1 MITASPR
8 LLLIIRLARPL
19 EPIVPTSKPIGLRQW
34 IWRAFVRS
42 ALIPLVLVETALI
55 AIYLL
60 TNNAIRDAQVEHL
73 RETALNDLQAAV
85 SLESRLISEQ
95 LSQVSS
101 LTQLYRNLTAQ
112 ALQGEAPQQT
122 PNLALSDDG
131 VRYSPSDDG
140 GAAVFYS
147 NATAPERHDLQKIA
161 RLRQLEPLMKE
172 IEARNPLVASL
183 YFNSWDSFNH
193 IYPWFFTLDQYPA
206 DMDIPK
212 YNFYYLADA
221 KHNPSRGVVWTD
233 VYLDPAGHGW
243 MMSATA
249 PVYRG
254 DFLEGVVGI
263 DITVSGILEQ
273 IGQVQVPWGG
283 YAMLVSDDLSIMALP
298 EPGEADFGLAELT
311 EHSYLDAIRRE
322 VFKPEDFQLDRR
334 PETAE
339 LAAAISG
346 ASSGVQQVMLGGR
359 PQLVA
364 WTTVAQTG
372 WHLLA
377 VVDEAAVFRQTNAL
391 ASRYQQIGYLLIAG
405 LVLFYI
411 GFFALMWLRARQL
424 SGALLTPIAGI
435 SRMLGEIGVGRW
447 QPQPAESQIREL
459 DEMCRHTQ
467 DIGSRLAYSESE
479 RWEAQRRLEL
489 VLESATESL
498 WEYDMPNHRLR
509 IRGGMGTRFGLPSG
523 QLSDSEFRRRIHPDD
538 LPQALAQIERVS
550 RGLQQR
556 YEAEYRFADTQGH
569 YHWLLS
575 RGRVLEH
582 DPDTGMAKIL
592 AGTHVDIDALK
603 RVEEELRAATLQA
616 QAASEAKGRLL
627 SGISH
632 ELRTP
637 LNAILGFAQLM
648 RMDCDDESQSE
659 AAEYLDEIL
668 LASRHLNQLL
678 GEILEWS
685 SLQNEPAQLELQ
697 AVDVCKLMRECAELV
712 SLEVQQRGLHLQ
724 LQLPDEPL
732 QVLAEPRRL
741 RQVLLNLLSNAMKYN
756 VPDGH
761 ISLRTE
767 TSPGHVRLLVE
778 DTGLGIEPAQQA
790 QVFEPFQRLGRENSM
805 IQGTGIG
812 LSLCLEFARLMN
824 GQLGLHSEPG
834 VGSRF
839 WIELPRLAPAA
850 LQ

>member
-1 MITASPR
+1 M
-8 LLLIIRLARPL
+8 
-19 EPIVPTSKPIGLRQW
+19 PTSKPIGLRQW

-112 ALQGEAPQQT
+112 ALQGVAPGQV
-122 PNLALSDDG
+122 PELALSDEG

-435 SRMLGEIGVGRW
+435 SRMLSEIGVGRW
-447 QPQPAESQIREL
+447 QPQPAQSQIREL

-582 DPDTGMAKIL
+582 DPDTGVAKML

>member
-1 MITASPR
+1 
-8 LLLIIRLARPL
+8 
-19 EPIVPTSKPIGLRQW
+19 VPTANPIGLRQW

-60 TNNAIRDAQVEHL
+60 TNNAIRDAQIEYL
-73 RETALNDLQAAV
+73 RDTALNDLQAAV
-85 SLESRLISEQ
+85 SLESRLVSEQ
-95 LSQVSS
+95 LSQIGA
-101 LTQLYRNLTAQ
+101 LTQVYRNLTAQ
-112 ALQGEAPQQT
+112 ALHTGEPAALPE
-122 PNLALSDDG
+122 LALSADG
-131 VRYSPSDDG
+131 VRYSPENNG

-147 NATAPERHDLQKIA
+147 GATPAERHDLEKIA

-172 IEARNPLVASL
+172 IEARNPLIASL

-221 KHNPSRGVVWTD
+221 EHNPERGVVWTD

-243 MMSATA
+243 MMSAIA
-249 PVYRG
+249 PVYRD

-273 IGQVQVPWGG
+273 IGQLQVPWGG
-283 YAMLVSDDLSIMALP
+283 YAMLVGDDLTIMALP
-298 EPGEADFGLAELT
+298 EPGETDFGLAELT
-311 EHSYLDAIRRE
+311 NHSYLDAIRSE
-322 VFKPEDFQLDRR
+322 MFKPEDFRLDRR

-346 ASSGVQQVMLGGR
+346 AASGVQQVMLGGR

-372 WHLLA
+372 WHLLT

-391 ASRYQQIGYLLIAG
+391 ASRYRQIGYLLIAG

-447 QPQPAESQIREL
+447 QPQPAQSQIREL

-582 DPDTGMAKIL
+582 DPDTGVAKIL

>member
-1 MITASPR
+1 M
-8 LLLIIRLARPL
+8 
-19 EPIVPTSKPIGLRQW
+19 PTSKPIGLRQW

-112 ALQGEAPQQT
+112 ALQSEAPQQT

-447 QPQPAESQIREL
+447 QPQPQPAQSQIREL

-582 DPDTGMAKIL
+582 DPDTGVAKIL

>member
-1 MITASPR
+1 M
-8 LLLIIRLARPL
+8 
-19 EPIVPTSKPIGLRQW
+19 PTSKPTGLRQW

-112 ALQGEAPQQT
+112 ALQSEAPQQT

-206 DMDIPK
+206 DIDIPK

-556 YEAEYRFADTQGH
+556 YEAEYRFADTQGR

-582 DPDTGMAKIL
+582 DPDTGVAKIL

>member
-112 ALQGEAPQQT
+112 ALQSEAPQQT

-249 PVYRG
+249 PVYHG

-447 QPQPAESQIREL
+447 QPQPAQSQIREL

-509 IRGGMGTRFGLPSG
+509 IRGSMVTRFGLPSG

-538 LPQALAQIERVS
+538 LPQALAQIERIS

-569 YHWLLS
+569 YRWLLS

-582 DPDTGMAKIL
+582 DPDTGVAKIL

-697 AVDVCKLMRECAELV
+697 AVDVCNLMRECAELV

>member
-112 ALQGEAPQQT
+112 ALQGVAPGQV
-122 PNLALSDDG
+122 PELALSDEG

-447 QPQPAESQIREL
+447 QPQPAQSQIREL

-582 DPDTGMAKIL
+582 DPDTGVAKIL

-839 WIELPRLAPAA
+839 WIELPRLAPSA

>member
-1 MITASPR
+1 M
-8 LLLIIRLARPL
+8 
-19 EPIVPTSKPIGLRQW
+19 PTSKPIGLRQW

-112 ALQGEAPQQT
+112 ALQGVAPGQV
-122 PNLALSDDG
+122 PELALSDEG

-249 PVYRG
+249 PVYHG

-556 YEAEYRFADTQGH
+556 YEAEYRFADTQGR

-582 DPDTGMAKIL
+582 DPDTGVAKIL

>member
-112 ALQGEAPQQT
+112 ALQGVAPGQV
-122 PNLALSDDG
+122 PELALSDEG

-447 QPQPAESQIREL
+447 QPQPAQSQIREL

-523 QLSDSEFRRRIHPDD
+523 QLSDREFRRRIHPDD

-556 YEAEYRFADTQGH
+556 YEAEYRFADTHGH

-582 DPDTGMAKIL
+582 DPDTGVAKIL

>member
-1 MITASPR
+1 M
-8 LLLIIRLARPL
+8 
-19 EPIVPTSKPIGLRQW
+19 PTSKPIGLRQW

-112 ALQGEAPQQT
+112 ALQGVAPGQV
-122 PNLALSDDG
+122 PELALSDEG

-249 PVYRG
+249 PVYHG

-447 QPQPAESQIREL
+447 QPQPAQSQIREL

-582 DPDTGMAKIL
+582 DPDTGVAKIL

-778 DTGLGIEPAQQA
+778 DTGLGIDPAQQA

>member
-34 IWRAFVRS
+34 IWRAFVLS

-112 ALQGEAPQQT
+112 ALQGVAPGQV
-122 PNLALSDDG
+122 PELALSDEG

-249 PVYRG
+249 PVYHG

-435 SRMLGEIGVGRW
+435 SRMLSEIGVGRW
-447 QPQPAESQIREL
+447 QPQPAQSQIREL

-498 WEYDMPNHRLR
+498 WEYDMPNHRLS

-582 DPDTGMAKIL
+582 DPDTGVAKML

>member
-1 MITASPR
+1 M
-8 LLLIIRLARPL
+8 
-19 EPIVPTSKPIGLRQW
+19 PTSKPIGLRQW

-112 ALQGEAPQQT
+112 ALQGVAPGQV
-122 PNLALSDDG
+122 PELALSDEG

-447 QPQPAESQIREL
+447 QPQPAQSQIREL

-509 IRGGMGTRFGLPSG
+509 IRGSMVTRFGLPSG

-538 LPQALAQIERVS
+538 LPQALAQIERIS

-569 YHWLLS
+569 YRWLLS

-582 DPDTGMAKIL
+582 DPDTGVAKIL

-697 AVDVCKLMRECAELV
+697 AVDVCNLMRECAELV

>member
-1 MITASPR
+1 M
-8 LLLIIRLARPL
+8 
-19 EPIVPTSKPIGLRQW
+19 PTSKPIGLRQW

-73 RETALNDLQAAV
+73 RETALNDLEAAV

-95 LSQVSS
+95 LGQVSS

-112 ALQGEAPQQT
+112 ALQGEAPRQV
-122 PNLALSDDG
+122 PELALSDEG

-172 IEARNPLVASL
+172 VEARNPLVASL

-221 KHNPSRGVVWTD
+221 EHNPSRGVVWTD

-243 MMSATA
+243 MMSAIA

-254 DFLEGVVGI
+254 NFLEGVVGI

-346 ASSGVQQVMLGGR
+346 SSSGVQQVMLGGR

-377 VVDEAAVFRQTNAL
+377 VVDETAVFRQTNAL

-447 QPQPAESQIREL
+447 QPEPAQSQIREL

-498 WEYDMPNHRLR
+498 WEYDMSNHRLR
-509 IRGGMGTRFGLPSG
+509 IRGGMVTRFGLPSG

-556 YEAEYRFADTQGH
+556 YEAEYRFADTQGQ

-575 RGRVLEH
+575 RGRVLAH
-582 DPDTGMAKIL
+582 DPDTGVAKIL

-603 RVEEELRAATLQA
+603 RVEEELRTATLQA

-712 SLEVQQRGLHLQ
+712 SLDVQQRGLHLQ

-761 ISLRTE
+761 ISLRAE

-778 DTGLGIEPAQQA
+778 DSGLGIEPAQQA

-839 WIELPRLAPAA
+839 WID
-850 LQ
+850 

>member
-112 ALQGEAPQQT
+112 ALQGVAPGQV
-122 PNLALSDDG
+122 PELALSDEG

-582 DPDTGMAKIL
+582 DPDTGVAKIL

>member
-1 MITASPR
+1 LRGRWSPF
-8 LLLIIRLARPL
+8 
-19 EPIVPTSKPIGLRQW
+19 VPTSKPIGLRQW

-73 RETALNDLQAAV
+73 RETALNDLEAAV

-95 LSQVSS
+95 LGQVSS
-101 LTQLYRNLTAQ
+101 LAQLYRNLTAQ
-112 ALQGEAPQQT
+112 ALQSEAPQQA

-221 KHNPSRGVVWTD
+221 EHNPSRGVVWTD

-243 MMSATA
+243 MMSAIA
-249 PVYRG
+249 PVYHG

-334 PETAE
+334 AETAE
-339 LAAAISG
+339 LATAISG
-346 ASSGVQQVMLGGR
+346 TSSGVQQVMLGGR

-377 VVDEAAVFRQTNAL
+377 VVDEAAIFRQTNAL

-424 SGALLTPIAGI
+424 SGALLTPIATI

-447 QPQPAESQIREL
+447 QPEPAQSQIREL
-459 DEMCRHTQ
+459 DEMSRHTQ
-467 DIGSRLAYSESE
+467 EIGSRLAYSESE

-509 IRGGMGTRFGLPSG
+509 IRGSMVTRFGLPSG

-538 LPQALAQIERVS
+538 LPQALAQIERIS

-569 YHWLLS
+569 YRWLLS

-582 DPDTGMAKIL
+582 DPDTGVAKIL

-697 AVDVCKLMRECAELV
+697 AVDVCKLMRECAEMV
-712 SLEVQQRGLHLQ
+712 SLDVQQRGLHLQ

-761 ISLRTE
+761 ISLRAE

-839 WIELPRLAPAA
+839 WIELPRVAPAA

>member
-19 EPIVPTSKPIGLRQW
+19 EPIVPTPKPIGLRQW

-85 SLESRLISEQ
+85 SLESRLVGEQ
-95 LSQVSS
+95 LSQVSA

-112 ALQGEAPQQT
+112 ALQSGEPAQLPE
-122 PNLALSDDG
+122 LALSGDG
-131 VRYSPSDDG
+131 VRYSPNDNG

-147 NATAPERHDLQKIA
+147 AATPPDRHDLQKIA
-161 RLRQLEPLMKE
+161 KLRLLEPLMKE
-172 IEARNPLVASL
+172 IEGRNPLVASL

-193 IYPWFFTLDQYPA
+193 IYPWFFTLDQYPT

-221 KHNPSRGVVWTD
+221 EHNPSRGVVWTD

-249 PVYRG
+249 PVYSG

-273 IGQVQVPWGG
+273 IGQLQVPWGG
-283 YAMLVSDDLSIMALP
+283 YAMLVSDDLTIMALP
-298 EPGEADFGLAELT
+298 EPGEEDFGLAELT
-311 EHSYLDAIRRE
+311 DHSYLEAIRSE
-322 VFKPEDFQLDRR
+322 MFKPEDFQLDRR
-334 PETAE
+334 AETAE

-346 ASSGVQQVMLGGR
+346 ASSGVQQIMLGGR

-377 VVDEAAVFRQTNAL
+377 MVDEAAVFRQTNAL
-391 ASRYQQIGYLLIAG
+391 AGRYQQIGYLLIAG

-411 GFFALMWLRARQL
+411 GFFAVMWLRARQL

-435 SRMLGEIGVGRW
+435 SRMLGEIGVGLWR
-447 QPQPAESQIREL
+447 QEPTHAQILEL
-459 DEMCRHTQ
+459 DEMSRHTQ
-467 DIGSRLAYSESE
+467 EIGSRLAYSESE

-498 WEYDMPNHRLR
+498 WEYDMPNHMLR
-509 IRGGMGTRFGLPSG
+509 MRGSMVTRFGLPSG
-523 QLSDSEFRRRIHPDD
+523 QLSDTEFRQRIHPDD
-538 LPQALAQIERVS
+538 LAPTLAQLERVS
-550 RGLQQR
+550 LGLQQR
-556 YEAEYRFADTQGH
+556 YEAKYRFADTQGH

-575 RGRVLEH
+575 RGRVLEQ
-582 DPDTGMAKIL
+582 DPDTGVARVL
-592 AGTHVDIDALK
+592 AGTHVDIDALM

-616 QAASEAKGRLL
+616 QATSEAKGRLL

-685 SLQNEPAQLELQ
+685 SVQNEPAQLELQ
-697 AVDVCKLMRECAELV
+697 PVEVCSLMRECAELV
-712 SLEVQQRGLHLQ
+712 ALEVQQRGLQ
-724 LQLPDEPL
+724 LDLLLPDERL
-732 QVLAEPRRL
+732 LVLAEPRRL

-756 VPDGH
+756 VPNGH
-761 ISLRTE
+761 ISLRVE

-778 DTGLGIEPAQQA
+778 DTGLGIDPEQQA

-824 GQLGLHSEPG
+824 GHMGLHSEPG

-839 WIELPRLAPAA
+839 WIELPRLAPAQ

>member
-1 MITASPR
+1 M
-8 LLLIIRLARPL
+8 
-19 EPIVPTSKPIGLRQW
+19 PTSKPIGLRQW

-112 ALQGEAPQQT
+112 ALQSVAPGQV
-122 PNLALSDDG
+122 PELALSDEG

-447 QPQPAESQIREL
+447 QPQPAQSQIREL

-582 DPDTGMAKIL
+582 DPDTGVAKIL

>member
-1 MITASPR
+1 M
-8 LLLIIRLARPL
+8 
-19 EPIVPTSKPIGLRQW
+19 PTSKPIGLRQW

-112 ALQGEAPQQT
+112 TLQSEAPQQT

-377 VVDEAAVFRQTNAL
+377 VVDEAAIFRQTNAL

-582 DPDTGMAKIL
+582 DPDTGVAKIL

>member
-112 ALQGEAPQQT
+112 ALQSEAPQQT

-377 VVDEAAVFRQTNAL
+377 VVDEAAIFRQTNAL

-582 DPDTGMAKIL
+582 DPDTGVAKIL

>member
-447 QPQPAESQIREL
+447 QPQPAQSQIREL

-582 DPDTGMAKIL
+582 DPDTGVAKIL

>member
-112 ALQGEAPQQT
+112 ALRGVAPGQV
-122 PNLALSDDG
+122 PELALSDEG

-447 QPQPAESQIREL
+447 QPQPAQSQIREL

-509 IRGGMGTRFGLPSG
+509 IRGGMGTRFGLASG

-582 DPDTGMAKIL
+582 DPDTGVAKIL

>member
-112 ALQGEAPQQT
+112 ALQGVAPGQV
-122 PNLALSDDG
+122 PELALSDEG

-447 QPQPAESQIREL
+447 QPQPAQSQIREL

-582 DPDTGMAKIL
+582 DPDTGVAKIL

-697 AVDVCKLMRECAELV
+697 AVDVCNLMRECAELV

>member
-112 ALQGEAPQQT
+112 ALQGVAPGQV
-122 PNLALSDDG
+122 PELALSDEG

-411 GFFALMWLRARQL
+411 GFFALMWQRARQL

-447 QPQPAESQIREL
+447 QPQPAQSQIREL

-582 DPDTGMAKIL
+582 DPDTGVAKIL

-724 LQLPDEPL
+724 LQLPGEPL

>member
-112 ALQGEAPQQT
+112 ALQGVAPGQV
-122 PNLALSDDG
+122 PELALSDEG

-582 DPDTGMAKIL
+582 DPDTGVAKIL

-732 QVLAEPRRL
+732 QVLGEPRRL

>member
-1 MITASPR
+1 M
-8 LLLIIRLARPL
+8 
-19 EPIVPTSKPIGLRQW
+19 PTSKPIGLRQW

-101 LTQLYRNLTAQ
+101 LTQSYRNLTAQ
-112 ALQGEAPQQT
+112 ALQSEAPQQT

-249 PVYRG
+249 PVYHG

-447 QPQPAESQIREL
+447 QPQPAQSQIREL

-582 DPDTGMAKIL
+582 DPDTGVAKIL

-697 AVDVCKLMRECAELV
+697 AVDVYNLMRECAELV

-756 VPDGH
+756 VPNGH

>member
-112 ALQGEAPQQT
+112 ALRGVAPGQV
-122 PNLALSDDG
+122 PELALSDEG

-447 QPQPAESQIREL
+447 QPQPAQSQIREL

-582 DPDTGMAKIL
+582 DPDTGVAKIL

-697 AVDVCKLMRECAELV
+697 AVDVFKLMRECAELV

>member
-1 MITASPR
+1 M
-8 LLLIIRLARPL
+8 
-19 EPIVPTSKPIGLRQW
+19 PTSKPIGLRQW

-112 ALQGEAPQQT
+112 ALQGVAPGQV
-122 PNLALSDDG
+122 PELALSDEG

-411 GFFALMWLRARQL
+411 GFFALMWQRARQL

-447 QPQPAESQIREL
+447 QPQPAQSQIREL

-582 DPDTGMAKIL
+582 DPDTGVAKIL

-724 LQLPDEPL
+724 LQLPGEPL

>member
-112 ALQGEAPQQT
+112 ALQGVAPGQV
-122 PNLALSDDG
+122 PELALSDEG

-249 PVYRG
+249 PVYHG

-447 QPQPAESQIREL
+447 QPQPAQSQIREL

-489 VLESATESL
+489 VLESATEGL

-582 DPDTGMAKIL
+582 DPDTGVAKIL

-697 AVDVCKLMRECAELV
+697 AVDVCNLMRECAELV

>member
-112 ALQGEAPQQT
+112 ALQGVAPGQV
-122 PNLALSDDG
+122 PELALSDEG

-249 PVYRG
+249 PVYHG

-447 QPQPAESQIREL
+447 QPQPAQSQIREL

-582 DPDTGMAKIL
+582 DPDTGVAKIL

>member
-1 MITASPR
+1 M
-8 LLLIIRLARPL
+8 
-19 EPIVPTSKPIGLRQW
+19 PTPKPIGLRQW

-85 SLESRLISEQ
+85 SLESRLVGEQ
-95 LSQVSS
+95 LSQVSA

-112 ALQGEAPQQT
+112 ALQSGEPAQLPE
-122 PNLALSDDG
+122 LALSGDG
-131 VRYSPSDDG
+131 VRYSPNDNG

-147 NATAPERHDLQKIA
+147 AATPPDRHDLQKIA
-161 RLRQLEPLMKE
+161 KLRLLEPLMKE
-172 IEARNPLVASL
+172 IEGRNPLVASL

-193 IYPWFFTLDQYPA
+193 IYPWFFTLDQYPT

-221 KHNPSRGVVWTD
+221 EHNPSRGVVWTD

-249 PVYRG
+249 PVYSG

-273 IGQVQVPWGG
+273 IGQLQVPWGG
-283 YAMLVSDDLSIMALP
+283 YAMLVSDDLTIMALP
-298 EPGEADFGLAELT
+298 EPGEDDFGLAELT
-311 EHSYLDAIRRE
+311 DHSYLEAIRSE
-322 VFKPEDFQLDRR
+322 MFKPEDFQLDRR
-334 PETAE
+334 AETAE

-346 ASSGVQQVMLGGR
+346 ASSGVQQIMLGGR

-377 VVDEAAVFRQTNAL
+377 MVDEAAVFRQTNAL
-391 ASRYQQIGYLLIAG
+391 AGRYQQIGYLLIAG

-411 GFFALMWLRARQL
+411 GFFAVMWLRARQL

-447 QPQPAESQIREL
+447 RQEPTHAQILEL
-459 DEMCRHTQ
+459 DEMSRHTQ
-467 DIGSRLAYSESE
+467 EIGSRLAYSESE

-498 WEYDMPNHRLR
+498 WEYDMPNHMLR
-509 IRGGMGTRFGLPSG
+509 MRGSMVTRFGLPSG
-523 QLSDSEFRRRIHPDD
+523 QLSDTEFRQRIHPDD
-538 LPQALAQIERVS
+538 LPPTLALLERVS
-550 RGLQQR
+550 LGLQQR
-556 YEAEYRFADTQGH
+556 YEAKYRFADTQGH

-575 RGRVLEH
+575 RGRVLEQ
-582 DPDTGMAKIL
+582 DPDTGVARVL
-592 AGTHVDIDALK
+592 AGTHVDIDALM

-616 QAASEAKGRLL
+616 QATSEAKGRLL

-685 SLQNEPAQLELQ
+685 SVQNEPAQLELQ
-697 AVDVCKLMRECAELV
+697 PVEVCSLMRECAELV
-712 SLEVQQRGLHLQ
+712 ALEVQQRGLQ
-724 LQLPDEPL
+724 LDLLLPDERL
-732 QVLAEPRRL
+732 LVLAEPRRL

-756 VPDGH
+756 VPNGH
-761 ISLRTE
+761 ISLRVE

-778 DTGLGIEPAQQA
+778 DTGLGIDPEQQA

-824 GQLGLHSEPG
+824 GHMGLHSEPG

-839 WIELPRLAPAA
+839 WIELPRLAPAQ

>member
-1 MITASPR
+1 MIAALPR
-8 LLLIIRLARPL
+8 PSLTVRLARPL

-112 ALQGEAPQQT
+112 ALRGVAPGQV
-122 PNLALSDDG
+122 PELALSDEG

-447 QPQPAESQIREL
+447 QPQPAQSQIREL

-582 DPDTGMAKIL
+582 DPDTGVAKIL

-839 WIELPRLAPAA
+839 WIELPRLAPAQ

>member
-1 MITASPR
+1 MISASPR

-112 ALQGEAPQQT
+112 ALQGVAPGQV
-122 PNLALSDDG
+122 PELALSDEG

-249 PVYRG
+249 PVYHG

-447 QPQPAESQIREL
+447 QPQPAQSQIREL

-489 VLESATESL
+489 VLESATEGL

-582 DPDTGMAKIL
+582 DPDTGVAKIL

-697 AVDVCKLMRECAELV
+697 AVDVCNLMRECAELV

>member
-1 MITASPR
+1 M
-8 LLLIIRLARPL
+8 
-19 EPIVPTSKPIGLRQW
+19 PTSKPIGLRQW

-112 ALQGEAPQQT
+112 ALQGVAPGQVAE
-122 PNLALSDDG
+122 LALSDEG

-249 PVYRG
+249 PVYHG

-447 QPQPAESQIREL
+447 QPQPAQSQIREL

-538 LPQALAQIERVS
+538 LPQALAQIERVR

-582 DPDTGMAKIL
+582 DPDTGVAKIL

-778 DTGLGIEPAQQA
+778 DTGLGIEPTQQA

>member
-1 MITASPR
+1 M
-8 LLLIIRLARPL
+8 
-19 EPIVPTSKPIGLRQW
+19 PTSKPIGLRQW

-112 ALQGEAPQQT
+112 ALQGVAPGQV
-122 PNLALSDDG
+122 PELALSDEG

-447 QPQPAESQIREL
+447 QPEPAQSQIREL

-509 IRGGMGTRFGLPSG
+509 IRGGMVTRFGLPSG

-575 RGRVLEH
+575 RGRVLAH
-582 DPDTGMAKIL
+582 DPDTGVAKIL

>member
-1 MITASPR
+1 M
-8 LLLIIRLARPL
+8 
-19 EPIVPTSKPIGLRQW
+19 PTSKPIGLRQW

-112 ALQGEAPQQT
+112 ALQGVAPGQV
-122 PNLALSDDG
+122 PELALSDEG

-249 PVYRG
+249 PVYHG

-582 DPDTGMAKIL
+582 DPDTGVAKIL

>member
-112 ALQGEAPQQT
+112 ALQSEAPQQT
-122 PNLALSDDG
+122 PKLALSDDG

-447 QPQPAESQIREL
+447 QPQPAQSQIREL

-509 IRGGMGTRFGLPSG
+509 MRGGMGTRFGLPSG

-582 DPDTGMAKIL
+582 DPDTGVAKIL

>member
-1 MITASPR
+1 M
-8 LLLIIRLARPL
+8 
-19 EPIVPTSKPIGLRQW
+19 PTPKPIGLRQW

-42 ALIPLVLVETALI
+42 ALIPLVLVEAGLI

-60 TNNAIRDAQVEHL
+60 TNSAIRDAQIEHL
-73 RETALNDLQAAV
+73 RETALNDLQASA

-95 LSQVSS
+95 LEQVAS
-101 LTQLYRNLTAQ
+101 LTELYRNLTAQ
-112 ALQGEAPQQT
+112 ALLGDAPVA
-122 PNLALSDDG
+122 PPELALSGDG
-131 VRYSPSDDG
+131 VRYSPENNG

-147 NATAPERHDLQKIA
+147 NATPAERHDLEKIA

-206 DMDIPK
+206 DMDIPQ

-221 KHNPSRGVVWTD
+221 EHNPGRGVVWTD

-243 MMSATA
+243 MMSAIA
-249 PVYRG
+249 PVYRD

-273 IGQVQVPWGG
+273 IGQLQVPWGG

-298 EPGEADFGLAELT
+298 EPGEEDFGLAELT
-311 EHSYLDAIRRE
+311 EHSYLDAIRSE
-322 VFKPEDFQLDRR
+322 MFKPEDFRLDRR
-334 PETAE
+334 RETAE

-346 ASSGVQQVMLGGR
+346 SDRGVQQVMLGGR

-372 WHLLA
+372 WHLLT

-391 ASRYQQIGYLLIAG
+391 ASRYRQIGYLLIAG
-405 LVLFYI
+405 LLLFYI
-411 GFFALMWLRARQL
+411 GFYAVMWLRARQL
-424 SGALLTPIAGI
+424 SQALRDPIAGI
-435 SRMLGEIGVGRW
+435 SQMMKEIGRGRW
-447 QPQPAESQIREL
+447 RPAAVHADIREL
-459 DEMCRHTQ
+459 DDMSRQTLELGT
-467 DIGSRLAYSESE
+467 RLATSEVQ
-479 RWEAQRRLEL
+479 RGDTQRRLEL

-498 WEYDMPNHRLR
+498 WEYDMVNQSLR
-509 IRGGMGTRFGLPSG
+509 VRGNLVARFGLPAA
-523 QLSDSEFRRRIHPDD
+523 QLSDSQFRQRIHPDD
-538 LPQALAQIERVS
+538 LPQALVQIERIKL
-550 RGLQQR
+550 GLQSR
-556 YEAEYRFADTQGH
+556 YEAKYRFADALGE

-582 DPDTGMAKIL
+582 DPDTGAPRVL

-603 RVEEELRAATLQA
+603 RVEEELRAATAQA

-648 RMDCDDESQSE
+648 RMDCDDESQAE

-685 SLQNEPAQLELQ
+685 SLQQEAPQLELQ
-697 AVDVCKLMRECAELV
+697 AVDVCGLMRECAELV
-712 SLEVQQRGLHLQ
+712 SLEVQQRGLQ
-724 LQLPDEPL
+724 LELSLPDEDL

-741 RQVLLNLLSNAMKYN
+741 RQVVLNLLSNAMKYN
-756 VPDGH
+756 IPEGR
-761 ISLRTE
+761 IALRAE
-767 TSPGHVRLLVE
+767 TTPTLVRLLVE
-778 DTGLGIEPAQQA
+778 DTGLGIDPAQQG

-824 GQLGLHSEPG
+824 GQMGLHSEPG

-839 WIELPRLAPAA
+839 WIELPRLVPHPAR
-850 LQ
+850 

>member
-19 EPIVPTSKPIGLRQW
+19 EPIVPTSKPFGLRQW

-112 ALQGEAPQQT
+112 ALQGVAPGQV
-122 PNLALSDDG
+122 PELALSDEG

-172 IEARNPLVASL
+172 IEARNSLVASL

-212 YNFYYLADA
+212 YSFYYLADA

-249 PVYRG
+249 PVYHG

-447 QPQPAESQIREL
+447 QPQPAQSQIREL

-582 DPDTGMAKIL
+582 DPDTGVAKIL

-778 DTGLGIEPAQQA
+778 DTGLGIEPTQQA